1 MARSAVLDEI
11 QSLDPRRDCQRIV
24 FLSKCHDFGFDTARA
39 LEFAL
44 FRTYCVPS
52 ISALLDRTG
61 EFRERPQKRYDDTE
75 IIVNEL
81 LEYGYDSD
89 RGRRAL
95 ERMNRI
101 HERFRIANSD
111 FLYVLTTFIYEPIRW
126 NARFGWRPMVANER
140 LALFHFWREVGL
152 RMNIRE
158 IPQDYDVLEQFN
170 IEYERDRFR
179 YHESNQRI
187 GDLDGRALRRLVPQ
201 SARPPGA
208 TGDLRH
214 ARRSPH
220 DRVRISSGQQGH
232 APPGPRRPANSGAA
246 AAPAAAQE
254 STPAP
259 VGDGQAAF
267 IPSRLPYRTRRA
279 ATVRRRARRDEPGA
293 RPGPL
298 SPRNRVETPGQ
309 TAAREIPEDLA

>member
-11 QSLDPRRDCQRIV
+11 RSLDPRRDCQRIV

-52 ISALLDRTG
+52 ISSLLDRTG
-61 EFRERPQKRYDDTE
+61 EFRERPQRRYDDTE

-95 ERMNRI
+95 ARMNHI

-140 LALFHFWREVGL
+140 LALFHFWSEVGS

-158 IPQDYDVLEQFN
+158 IPEDYEVLERFN
-170 IEYERDRFR
+170 VDYERDRFR
-179 YHESNQRI
+179 YHESNRRI
-187 GDLDGRALRRLVPQ
+187 GDLTVALFTSWFPAFLAPLVRQAIYAMLDDPVLTAFGFPRASGAMRLLVPVALRMRARL
-201 SARPPGA
+201 
-208 TGDLRH
+208 LRL
-214 ARRSPH
+214 
-220 DRVRISSGQQGH
+220 
-232 APPGPRRPANSGAA
+232 APPRRRPRLRS
-246 AAPAAAQE
+246 E
-254 STPAP
+254 SVTRPSYP
-259 VGDGQAAF
+259 RGYRIERVGPPPFD
-267 IPSRLPYRTRRA
+267 
-279 ATVRRRARRDEPGA
+279 DEPG
-293 RPGPL
+293 GT
-298 SPRNRVETPGQ
+298 SPTRDPVP
-309 TAAREIPEDLA
+309 

>member
-11 QSLDPRRDCQRIV
+11 LSLDPRRDCQRIV

-75 IIVNEL
+75 IIVNEMM
-81 LEYGYDSD
+81 EYGYDSD

-95 ERMNRI
+95 ERMNHI

-152 RMNIRE
+152 RMKIRE
-158 IPQDYDVLEQFN
+158 IPEDYDDPGAVQHRIRARQVPLSRVEPADR
-170 IEYERDRFR
+170 RD
-179 YHESNQRI
+179 
-187 GDLDGRALRRLVPQ
+187 DGRALRRLVSQ
-201 SARPPGA
+201 AAGPPGPA
-208 TGDLRH
+208 GHLRD
-214 ARRSPH
+214 ARRSPP

-259 VGDGQAAF
+259 VGDGQAAY

-279 ATVRRRARRDEPGA
+279 ATVRRRAGETSPVR